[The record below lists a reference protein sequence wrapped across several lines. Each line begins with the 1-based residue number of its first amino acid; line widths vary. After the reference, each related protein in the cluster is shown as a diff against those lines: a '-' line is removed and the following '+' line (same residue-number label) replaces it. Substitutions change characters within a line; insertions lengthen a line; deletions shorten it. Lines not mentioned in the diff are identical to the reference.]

1 MPGPSCAFCT
11 FSCPPSIKNDTESE
25 CVAATLLHLLERD
38 AAKTEGAEVDPQI
51 YVAHDCYYRPHVDQH
66 LAKEIQHEN
75 YIFSWMMRIKNIKM
89 TWLNGIILH
98 MCVQYVFSGSM
109 QAS

>member
-1 MPGPSCAFCT
+1 MR
-11 FSCPPSIKNDTESE
+11 KNQD
-25 CVAATLLHLLERD
+25 VLHLFERD
-38 AAKTEGAEVDPQI
+38 AVKTERAEVDPQI
-51 YVAHDCYYRPHVDQH
+51 DVAHDRHYRPNVDQH

-89 TWLNGIILH
+89 TWLNGIIFHNFL
-98 MCVQYVFSGSM
+98 QYVFSGSM